1 MKKIQKKN
9 LKKKIKQEHFDASI
23 ICPLFNEVN
32 YINTKLIK
40 FIKKI
45 KASKQNYEIL
55 VVDNNSTDGTTQKL
69 KRLKNKKIF
78 RNITFIFNKKNL
90 GKGGSVKKACKIA
103 KGKYCCIFDIDEY
116 FASDLLK
123 GIKIAQRKSF
133 DFLIGTRINEKN
145 KYLYIYKAN
154 FYGVKFLTWLIN
166 ILYGLKLTDA
176 AAAIKIFNKK
186 KYNTI
191 KLNSSGF
198 DFEFELICK
207 FAKKNFSISEF
218 YSNYK
223 PRSFAEGK
231 KLIAW
236 KDGSKILIMILK
248 TFF

>member
-1 MKKIQKKN
+1 LRKIKKN
-9 LKKKIKQEHFDASI
+9 NQIRNNKQMLFDASI
-23 ICPLFNEVN
+23 ICPLYNEVD
-32 YINTKLIK
+32 YINNK
-40 FIKKI
+40 FIKFVKEI
-45 KASKQNYEIL
+45 KASKKNYEIL

-69 KRLKNKKIF
+69 KRLKNKRIF
-78 RNITFIFNKKNL
+78 KNITFIFNKENL
-90 GKGGSVKKACKIA
+90 GKGGSVKKACKIS

-123 GIKIAQRKSF
+123 GIDIAKKKSF

-186 KYNTI
+186 KYNSI

-207 FAKKNFSISEF
+207 FAKRQFSISEF

-236 KDGSKILIMILK
+236 KDGSKILIIILK
-248 TFF
+248 TLF